1 MLKQKAIQYILLSI
15 LFIIYLLIGYDVQR
29 YETLVL
35 LGSYS
40 VLFVIY
46 SWIILRGK
54 EEQIQFWVYS
64 SLLFRLV
71 LLFAVPALS
80 DDFYRFV
87 WDGRLLT
94 SGHHP
99 FSHIPSFYIENQI
112 SIPGIDETLFRK
124 LNSKNYFTIYPPL
137 AQFLFWLSAKLSS
150 SIYGSLMIL
159 KISIFLAEVGS
170 ILITKKLL
178 DQFNFPQKNILIY
191 ALNPLVILELS
202 GNVHLEAIM
211 IFFILLSCYLLVQR
225 KIILAAVAFAAS
237 ICVKLV
243 PVIFLPA
250 ILPLLGWKKATLF
263 YGAVVLVCGV
273 LFLPLWNEEI
283 LFGFKNSLGYYFT
296 KFEFNASIY
305 YLVRELGFVFYGYNI
320 IQTAGWLLG
329 LIALILILL
338 VSSSQWLKTNQDK
351 PSTMDHRLWTFLH
364 VMMWSLLIYFLF
376 TTTLHPWYIITLLA
390 LSVFTNYRFGVLWTG
405 MIFLSYAGYG
415 AVGFKEN
422 LWIVAFE
429 YATVLGYLAY
439 ELVWEKDQRLS
450 VS

>member
-87 WDGRLLT
+87 WDGRLLA

-99 FSHIPSFYIENQI
+99 FSHIPSFYIENKI

-191 ALNPLVILELS
+191 ALNPLIILELS

-273 LFLPLWNEEI
+273 LFLPL
-283 LFGFKNSLGYYFT
+283 
-296 KFEFNASIY
+296 
-305 YLVRELGFVFYGYNI
+305 
-320 IQTAGWLLG
+320 
-329 LIALILILL
+329 
-338 VSSSQWLKTNQDK
+338 
-351 PSTMDHRLWTFLH
+351 
-364 VMMWSLLIYFLF
+364 
-376 TTTLHPWYIITLLA
+376 
-390 LSVFTNYRFGVLWTG
+390 
-405 MIFLSYAGYG
+405 
-415 AVGFKEN
+415 
-422 LWIVAFE
+422 
-429 YATVLGYLAY
+429 
-439 ELVWEKDQRLS
+439 
-450 VS
+450 